1 MHLTTLN
8 LTLAI
13 MAGGAAC
20 PGFQHEVTPLS
31 APDQTTILRLAVSAD
46 TLSPRLAS
54 LLALQRAE
62 EPETIILPQEVAA
75 GDLVRGIEDGTYDAG
90 IALAAAT
97 PVFAMNAQP
106 LWADELALA
115 VPLRSPLLAYPE
127 VPLDA
132 LLRYPLLQWCLRAC
146 EALSQQVDARFGSE
160 MHPAQ
165 EVTSFDLLAVL
176 VAAGFAVG
184 IAPRSHIARAR
195 GRGVAMRS
203 LANGPYLIG
212 TQLLRKPHGSARAV
226 ERFAERAMKVA
237 ATEAA

>member
-1 MHLTTLN
+1 M
-8 LTLAI
+8 
-13 MAGGAAC
+13 
-20 PGFQHEVTPLS
+20 TPLS
-31 APDQTTILRLAVSAD
+31 APDPSPILKLAVSAG

-62 EPETIILPQEVAA
+62 EPETIVLLQEVAA
-75 GDLVRGIEDGTYDAG
+75 SDLIRGLEDGVYDVG
-90 IALAAAT
+90 IALVAT
-97 PVFAMNAQP
+97 TTVFAMNAQP

-132 LLRYPLLQWCLRAC
+132 LLHYPLLQWCPWAC
-146 EALSQQVDARFGSE
+146 EALSQQVEARFGPETHS
-160 MHPAQ
+160 AQ

-184 IAPRSHIARAR
+184 IAPRSHIARSR
-195 GRGVAMRS
+195 GWGVAMRP
-203 LANGPYLIG
+203 LADGSYVVR
-212 TQLLRKPHGSARAV
+212 TQLLQPSRACLPAV
-226 ERFAERAMKVA
+226 DRFAKRAAKVA

>member
-1 MHLTTLN
+1 M
-8 LTLAI
+8 
-13 MAGGAAC
+13 
-20 PGFQHEVTPLS
+20 TPLS
-31 APDQTTILRLAVSAD
+31 APDQSPILRLAVSAD
-46 TLSPRLAS
+46 ALSPRLAS

-62 EPETIILPQEVAA
+62 EPETIILLQEVAA
-75 GDLVRGIEDGTYDAG
+75 GDLVRGLEDGTYDAG
-90 IALAAAT
+90 IALAGT
-97 PVFAMNAQP
+97 TTVFSMNAQP

-146 EALSQQVDARFGSE
+146 DALSKQVAARFGPE
-160 MHPAQ
+160 MHSVK

-195 GRGVAMRS
+195 GWGVAMRP
-203 LANGPYLIG
+203 LTNGPYLIS
-212 TQLLRKPHGSARAV
+212 TQLLRKANGSARAV
-226 ERFAERAMKVA
+226 ERFAERAVKVA

>member
-1 MHLTTLN
+1 MLSWQ
-8 LTLAI
+8 
-13 MAGGAAC
+13 GAAR
-20 PGFQHEVTPLS
+20 PDFHHEVTPLS
-31 APDQTTILRLAVSAD
+31 APDQSPILRLAVSAD
-46 TLSPRLAS
+46 TLSPRLAN

-62 EPETIILPQEVAA
+62 EPETIILLQEVAA
-75 GDLVRGIEDGTYDAG
+75 GDLVRGIEDGTYDVG
-90 IALAAAT
+90 IALAATTTA
-97 PVFAMNAQP
+97 FAMNAQP

-132 LLRYPLLQWCLRAC
+132 LLHYPLLQWCLWAC
-146 EALSQQVDARFGSE
+146 EALRQQVDARFDPE
-160 MHPAQ
+160 MHSAK

-184 IAPRSHIARAR
+184 IAPGSHIARAR
-195 GRGVAMRS
+195 GWGVAMRP
-203 LANGPYLIG
+203 LANGPYRIS

-237 ATEAA
+237 TTEAA

>member
-1 MHLTTLN
+1 M
-8 LTLAI
+8 
-13 MAGGAAC
+13 
-20 PGFQHEVTPLS
+20 TPLS
-31 APDQTTILRLAVSAD
+31 APDQTTILKLAVSAD
-46 TLSPRLAS
+46 ALSPRLAS
-54 LLALQRAE
+54 LLALQRVE
-62 EPETIILPQEVAA
+62 EPATIILPQEVAA
-75 GDLVRGIEDGTYDAG
+75 GDLVRGLDDGTYDAG
-90 IALAAAT
+90 IALATTTTAFT
-97 PVFAMNAQP
+97 MNAQP

-146 EALSQQVDARFGSE
+146 DALSKQVAARFGPE
-160 MHPAQ
+160 MHSVK

-195 GRGVAMRS
+195 GWGVAMRP
-203 LANGPYLIG
+203 LTNGPYLIS
-212 TQLLRKPHGSARAV
+212 TQLLRKANGSARAV
-226 ERFAERAMKVA
+226 ERFAERAVKVA

>member
-1 MHLTTLN
+1 
-8 LTLAI
+8 
-13 MAGGAAC
+13 
-20 PGFQHEVTPLS
+20 VTPLS
-31 APDQTTILRLAVSAD
+31 APDQTSILRLAVSAD

-62 EPETIILPQEVAA
+62 EPATLILPQEVAA
-75 GDLVRGIEDGTYDAG
+75 GDMIRGLEEGTYDAG
-90 IALAAAT
+90 IALAGTMA
-97 PVFAMNAQP
+97 VSAMNAQP

-146 EALSQQVDARFGSE
+146 DALSKQVAARFGPE
-160 MHPAQ
+160 MHSVK

-195 GRGVAMRS
+195 DWGVAMRP

-226 ERFAERAMKVA
+226 ERFAERAVKVA

>member
-1 MHLTTLN
+1 M
-8 LTLAI
+8 
-13 MAGGAAC
+13 
-20 PGFQHEVTPLS
+20 TPLS
-31 APDQTTILRLAVSAD
+31 APDQSLILRLAVSAD

-62 EPETIILPQEVAA
+62 EPETIILLQEVAA
-75 GDLVRGIEDGTYDAG
+75 RDLVRGIEDGTYDVG
-90 IALAAAT
+90 IAQAAT
-97 PVFAMNAQP
+97 TTAFTMNAQP

-132 LLRYPLLQWCLRAC
+132 LLHYPLLQWCLWAC
-146 EALSQQVDARFGSE
+146 EALRQQVDARFDPE
-160 MHPAQ
+160 MHSAK

-195 GRGVAMRS
+195 GWGVAMRP

-212 TQLLRKPHGSARAV
+212 TQLLRKPHGSAPAV
-226 ERFAERAMKVA
+226 ERFAERAEKVA

>member
-1 MHLTTLN
+1 M
-8 LTLAI
+8 
-13 MAGGAAC
+13 
-20 PGFQHEVTPLS
+20 
-31 APDQTTILRLAVSAD
+31 SAD

-62 EPETIILPQEVAA
+62 EPATLILPQEVAA
-75 GDLVRGIEDGTYDAG
+75 GDLVRGLDDGTYDAG
-90 IALAAAT
+90 IALVAT
-97 PVFAMNAQP
+97 TTAFTMNAQP

-146 EALSQQVDARFGSE
+146 DALSKQVAARFGPETNSVR
-160 MHPAQ
+160 

-195 GRGVAMRS
+195 GWGVAMRP
-203 LANGPYLIG
+203 LANGPYLVS

-226 ERFAERAMKVA
+226 ERFAERAVRVA
-237 ATEAA
+237 TTEAA

>member
-1 MHLTTLN
+1 MLK
-8 LTLAI
+8 
-13 MAGGAAC
+13 
-20 PGFQHEVTPLS
+20 
-31 APDQTTILRLAVSAD
+31 LAVSAG

-62 EPETIILPQEVAA
+62 EPETIVLLQEVAA
-75 GDLVRGIEDGTYDAG
+75 SDLIRGLEDGVYDVG
-90 IALAAAT
+90 IALVAT
-97 PVFAMNAQP
+97 TTVFAMNAQP
-106 LWADELALA
+106 LWVDEMALA

-146 EALSQQVDARFGSE
+146 DALSKQVAARFGPE
-160 MHPAQ
+160 MHSVK

-195 GRGVAMRS
+195 DWGVAMRP
-203 LANGPYLIG
+203 LANGPSLIG

-226 ERFAERAMKVA
+226 ERFAERAVKVA

>member
-1 MHLTTLN
+1 M
-8 LTLAI
+8 
-13 MAGGAAC
+13 
-20 PGFQHEVTPLS
+20 
-31 APDQTTILRLAVSAD
+31 SAD

-62 EPETIILPQEVAA
+62 EPATLILPQEVAA
-75 GDLVRGIEDGTYDAG
+75 GDMIRGLEEGTYDAG
-90 IALAAAT
+90 IALAGTMA
-97 PVFAMNAQP
+97 VSAMNAQP
-106 LWADELALA
+106 LWSDELALA
-115 VPLRSPLLAYPE
+115 VPLRSPLLAYTE

-132 LLRYPLLQWCLRAC
+132 LLHYPLLQWCLRAC
-146 EALSQQVDARFGSE
+146 DALSQQVTARFGPE
-160 MHPAQ
+160 MHAAQ

-195 GRGVAMRS
+195 GWGVAMRP

-212 TQLLRKPHGSARAV
+212 TQLLRKSDGSARAV
-226 ERFAERAMKVA
+226 ERFAERAVKVA

>member
-1 MHLTTLN
+1 MFLTTLN
-8 LTLAI
+8 LTLA
-13 MAGGAAC
+13 MMRGPAR
-20 PGFQHEVTPLS
+20 PDFHHEMTPLS
-31 APDQTTILRLAVSAD
+31 APDPSPILKLAVTAG

-62 EPETIILPQEVAA
+62 EPETIVLLQEVAA
-75 GDLVRGIEDGTYDAG
+75 SDLIRGLEDGVYDVG
-90 IALAAAT
+90 IALVAT
-97 PVFAMNAQP
+97 TTVFAMNAQP

-132 LLRYPLLQWCLRAC
+132 LLHYPLLQWCLWAC
-146 EALSQQVDARFGSE
+146 EALSQQVDARFGPEKQS
-160 MHPAQ
+160 PQ
-165 EVTSFDLLAVL
+165 EVTSFDLLAIL

-195 GRGVAMRS
+195 GWGVAMRP
-203 LANGPYLIG
+203 LADGSYVVR
-212 TQLLRKPHGSARAV
+212 TQLLQPSRERLPAV
-226 ERFAERAMKVA
+226 DRFAKRAAKVA

>member
-1 MHLTTLN
+1 M
-8 LTLAI
+8 
-13 MAGGAAC
+13 
-20 PGFQHEVTPLS
+20 TPLS
-31 APDQTTILRLAVSAD
+31 APDQSPILRLAVSAD

-62 EPETIILPQEVAA
+62 EPETIILLQEIAA
-75 GDLVRGIEDGTYDAG
+75 KDLIRGLEEGTYDAG
-90 IALAAAT
+90 IALVAT
-97 PVFAMNAQP
+97 TTAFTMNAQP

-146 EALSQQVDARFGSE
+146 DALSKQVAARFGPE
-160 MHPAQ
+160 MHSVK

-195 GRGVAMRS
+195 GWGVAMRP

-212 TQLLRKPHGSARAV
+212 TQLLRKSDGSARAV
-226 ERFAERAMKVA
+226 ERFAERAVKVA

>member
-1 MHLTTLN
+1 M
-8 LTLAI
+8 
-13 MAGGAAC
+13 
-20 PGFQHEVTPLS
+20 
-31 APDQTTILRLAVSAD
+31 SAD

-62 EPETIILPQEVAA
+62 EPETIILLQEVAA
-75 GDLVRGIEDGTYDAG
+75 RDLIRGLEEGTYDAG
-90 IALAAAT
+90 IALAAT
-97 PVFAMNAQP
+97 TTVFAMNAQS

-132 LLRYPLLQWCLRAC
+132 LLHYPRLQWCLWAC
-146 EALSQQVDARFGSE
+146 ETLSQQVDARFGPEKHS
-160 MHPAQ
+160 AQ

-212 TQLLRKPHGSARAV
+212 TQLLRKPNGSARAV

>member
-1 MHLTTLN
+1 MMRGPARPDFH
-8 LTLAI
+8 
-13 MAGGAAC
+13 
-20 PGFQHEVTPLS
+20 HEMTPLS
-31 APDQTTILRLAVSAD
+31 APDPSPILKLAVTAG

-62 EPETIILPQEVAA
+62 EPETIVLLQEVAA
-75 GDLVRGIEDGTYDAG
+75 SDLIRGLEDGVYDVG
-90 IALAAAT
+90 IALVAT
-97 PVFAMNAQP
+97 TTVFAMNAQP
-106 LWADELALA
+106 LWVDEMALA

-146 EALSQQVDARFGSE
+146 DALSKQVAARFGPETNSVR
-160 MHPAQ
+160 

-195 GRGVAMRS
+195 GWGVAMRP

-212 TQLLRKPHGSARAV
+212 TQLLRKSDGSARAV
-226 ERFAERAMKVA
+226 ERFAERAVKVA